1 MLERNNRVLL
11 KPVIFGFIVWR
22 RQDSGHVC
30 TVTKVLSLRVK
41 MKVFI
46 ARAVV
51 LMKIP
56 FVLVTLTFIFFCPSQ
71 VCKSRRKDQHIGIVL
86 PWKNIGSKPTLSR
99 SL

>member
-30 TVTKVLSLRVK
+30 TVMKVLSLRVK

-46 ARAVV
+46 AHAVV

-56 FVLVTLTFIFFCPSQ
+56 FVLVTLTFF
-71 VCKSRRKDQHIGIVL
+71 
-86 PWKNIGSKPTLSR
+86 
-99 SL
+99 